1 MDKVSFLSV
10 VKASKVCS
18 VYRSNLYTEGSKKSM
33 DVYPVKVFEYVAVPG
48 QRGASGQVETGAR
61 TSAFPNTQDYTDH
74 V

>member
-10 VKASKVCS
+10 IEASKVYS
-18 VYRSNLYTEGSKKSM
+18 VSRINLYTEGGKKST
-33 DVYPVKVFEYVAVPG
+33 DVYPVKVFEYVAVLG

-61 TSAFPNTQDYTDH
+61 TSAFPNTRDYTDH